1 MSMQKYKAFCS
12 KNGIHTYF
20 LFVKEPE
27 ILDAIS
33 WLVGVVGGMSWLAS
47 CSLTCCRSVGL
58 ARSFLVV
65 GRSAAQLSSCQA
77 ASGCQAASHVLQN
90 HVNLS
95 LSFPHTR
102 ATISTELNV
111 HINVTDWLST
121 LIKLLQSPVRLLYTW
136 SFIIILKNFSRKV
149 QSWRTWLKVKAL
161 WWAMKQR
168 EGIKG

>member
-1 MSMQKYKAFCS
+1 MSTNYMPNAPNGSYEQQLPCVWLFCIERVCNCSYRYHFNGLSVYAKLQSS
-12 KNGIHTYF
+12 KNGLHTY
-20 LFVKEPE
+20 LFVFKEPE
-27 ILDAIS
+27 MLDAGS
-33 WLVGVVGGMSWLAS
+33 WLVGEVHGMSWLVS
-47 CSLTCCRSVGL
+47 CNLTCCRSVGP
-58 ARSFLVV
+58 AQSFLVV

-121 LIKLLQSPVRLLYTW
+121 LIKLLQSPVRLL
-136 SFIIILKNFSRKV
+136 I
-149 QSWRTWLKVKAL
+149 
-161 WWAMKQR
+161 
-168 EGIKG
+168 